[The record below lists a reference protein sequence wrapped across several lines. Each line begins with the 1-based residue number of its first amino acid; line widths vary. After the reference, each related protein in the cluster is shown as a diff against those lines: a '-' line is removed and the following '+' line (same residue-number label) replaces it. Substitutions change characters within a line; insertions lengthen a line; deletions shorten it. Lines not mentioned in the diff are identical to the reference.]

1 MYEVYCTLNQ
11 KFFADSL
18 PEAQAIKGREY
29 NLYLA
34 KMLEKD
40 FSANPIRENAE
51 FSAFIID
58 NGKRI
63 EWKIRERRTKI

>member
-1 MYEVYCTLNQ
+1 MYEVISTLNQ
-11 KFFADSL
+11 KFLADSL

-34 KMLEKD
+34 GMLEKD
-40 FSANPIRENAE
+40 FSVNPIRENAE
-51 FSAFIID
+51 LSAFIID

-63 EWKIRERRTKI
+63 EWKIKERRIKI